1 MLLDSPLPRHM
12 PSSLHTALDSLV
24 RTIAHQYPGA
34 GIRMVQS
41 HLLTHGYRVQQARVR
56 NSLERVDPHG
66 LAVRWSTYGSIHR
79 RVYRVA
85 YPNAVWHADGNMA
98 LIRWGF
104 VIHGGVDGYSRLV
117 VYLQCSTNNRAE
129 AVSTCWPPVWF
140 PFSGTVRLWGGELFG
155 CTVHVITSW
164 IESWKSYDWIFY
176 QKSKN

>member
-85 YPNAVWHADGNMA
+85 YPNAVWHADGNLA

-117 VYLQCSTNNRAE
+117 VYLQCSTNNCAETVLRQFLRAGHQYG
-129 AVSTCWPPVWF
+129 F
-140 PFSGTVRLWGGELFG
+140 PSRVRSDFGGGRTVRLHSLICYYF
-155 CTVHVITSW
+155 V
-164 IESWKSYDWIFY
+164 D
-176 QKSKN
+176 